1 MINSERENTVSGMPR
16 VRAIERAVAILRVFQ
31 PHEPKMTLTQI
42 SQATG
47 LDKATVTR
55 ILGTLI
61 TCEMIAHD
69 PVSRKYW
76 LGFDVLSLA
85 ASVPGQH
92 DLHQIADPILRDV
105 SIQTECLTFLATFGK
120 AGAVCIARA
129 VIDPPIQVQLWNIGE
144 VRPYNQGAGPKLLL
158 ANMQP
163 EQQAKY
169 LSGALPPANQK
180 TVTDS
185 HKLQDILNELRGQD
199 VAFSK
204 DDIIEGLSA
213 QAHTI
218 RNQDGD
224 VTAVIS
230 VVGLNP
236 LFSDDGRDQ
245 IVKVL
250 SDAAILLSRRLS
262 IAGLLST
269 NEIEQATR
277 LGKR

>member
-1 MINSERENTVSGMPR
+1 MKTAEPTITVSGMPK
-16 VRAIERAVAILRVFQ
+16 VRAIERAVAILRAFH
-31 PHEPKMTLTQI
+31 PRHPKMTLTEI
-42 SQATG
+42 AQATS
-47 LDKATVTR
+47 LDKATATR

-61 TCEMIAHD
+61 ACDMVAHD
-69 PVSRKYW
+69 TISRKYW

-105 SIQTECLTFLATFGK
+105 SIRTECLTFLATVGK
-120 AGAVCIARA
+120 SGAVCVARA
-129 VIDPPIQVQLWNIGE
+129 VIDPPVQVQLWNIGE

-158 ANMQP
+158 ANMKRELQ
-163 EQQAKY
+163 EAY
-169 LSGALPPANQK
+169 LANELPSANSM
-180 TVTDS
+180 TITDS
-185 HKLQDILNELRGQD
+185 RELLDILERLRGQD
-199 VAFSK
+199 MAFSR

-236 LFSDDGRDQ
+236 LFSDEGRQ
-245 IVKVL
+245 TIGQVL
-250 SDAAILLSRRLS
+250 AEAAVLLSRRLS
-262 IAGLLST
+262 VSGLL
-269 NEIEQATR
+269 
-277 LGKR
+277 